1 MLKHYNFNLGPTAI
15 SNHLTSIFFHA
26 SCFLCELGGSEKP
39 CFFISA
45 SHVQDGQ
52 WLHGVASGSTRATER
67 GQHCE
72 HSVEA
77 DAMKLGLKMNEFGF
91 T

>member
-1 MLKHYNFNLGPTAI
+1 MWVLHGFTAI
-15 SNHLTSIFFHA
+15 SNHLTSILFHA

-77 DAMKLGLKMNEFGF
+77 DAMKLSLKMNEFGF